1 MFSYIL
7 KRMSTVRTKPVNV
20 YLVRHGETT
29 LNAARVHQASDTT
42 LSERGIAQAKVVAKR
57 FSHIPVDVI
66 VSSTL
71 KRARQ
76 TAEIIAGTIHKP
88 VKYSSLFVERKRP
101 HELEGK
107 HAEDP
112 RAVRVKKLIHDHYH
126 DHAWRYAAE
135 ENFSD
140 IKRRALKAIH
150 YLENINKENILVV
163 SHHTFVKAIVSA
175 MAFGPDLKSA
185 EEQTLQHFM
194 RLNNTGISV
203 CKYENEKWELLS
215 WNDRAHLG

>member
-1 MFSYIL
+1 M
-7 KRMSTVRTKPVNV
+7 NV

-29 LNAARVHQASDTT
+29 LNAERVHQASDTT
-42 LSERGIAQAKVVAKR
+42 LSEKGIAQAKVVAKR

-76 TAEIIAGTIHKP
+76 TAEIIAGTIQKP
-88 VKYSSLFVERKRP
+88 VQYSTLFAERKRP
-101 HELEGK
+101 QELEGK

-112 RAVRVKKLIHDHYH
+112 QAVRVKKLMQDHYH
-126 DHAWRYAAE
+126 DRAWRYAAE

-150 YLENINKENILVV
+150 YLENIDQENVLVV
-163 SHHTFVKAIVSA
+163 SHGAFVRALVSA
-175 MAFGPDLKSA
+175 MAFGPELKSA